1 MQIVIDIPKE
11 MHKAFVQGSFGAKY
25 NMYDLVGCVMNGT
38 PLPDNATNGDIIQ
51 TIYPHYTFEIES
63 FEGFVRCSY
72 DGWYI
77 RLPICWWDAPYKV
90 GDIEE
95 SDAEFMCKVMSKTV
109 NKSTDD
115 RNFIGGF

>member
-1 MQIVIDIPKE
+1 MKIVIDIPNELYKGIE
-11 MHKAFVQGSFGAKY
+11 ERDGSLETEYVCDELMKAVDNS
-25 NMYDLVGCVMNGT
+25 T

-90 GDIEE
+90 GE
-95 SDAEFMCKVMSKTV
+95 T
-109 NKSTDD
+109 N
-115 RNFIGGF
+115 